1 MGWIFKDPQK
11 VVIQQGSSS
20 RSFVASALV
29 AEALAMK
36 AAITA
41 ALALGVSRLACFS
54 DCQVLVCLL
63 AADGQA
69 NEIDGILEDIR
80 RLCSSFL
87 SCSFHHVSRM
97 YNAEADSLAKAAL
110 ASSLFGNLNNY
121 MYPEDDD
128 DVSENNKVGIG
139 KRPLEVVGEIR
150 QTKSLK
156 LMGFSITYDSDS
168 SYYSLS
174 GGEVQADAT
183 IGDGS
188 SSR

>member
-80 RLCSSFL
+80 R
-87 SCSFHHVSRM
+87 
-97 YNAEADSLAKAAL
+97 
-110 ASSLFGNLNNY
+110 FGNLNNY